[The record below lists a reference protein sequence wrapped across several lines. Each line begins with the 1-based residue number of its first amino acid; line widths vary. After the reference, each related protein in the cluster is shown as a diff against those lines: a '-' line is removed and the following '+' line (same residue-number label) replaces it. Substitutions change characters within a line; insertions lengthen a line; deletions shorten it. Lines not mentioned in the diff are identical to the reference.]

1 METAEEK
8 QFRLREVRAFLLFQC
23 KVLKNHRK
31 RKVVEAEQEPQFLV
45 GSGMAYELQKMEEF
59 LTQSE
64 TVEQAYLE
72 VILFIKKLRL
82 ELEYHR
88 CSESNVKSFSTSLE
102 DKELYDQRS
111 LGNQSR
117 QLVSIMGSLEIKNI
131 ISEYYQRCFGE
142 DLQESLINS

>member
-82 ELEYHR
+82 ELDSGDAQQDLDEAKFFFAQI
-88 CSESNVKSFSTSLE
+88 EALM
-102 DKELYDQRS
+102 DKIGQ
-111 LGNQSR
+111 N
-117 QLVSIMGSLEIKNI
+117 K
-131 ISEYYQRCFGE
+131 F
-142 DLQESLINS
+142 

>member
-8 QFRLREVRAFLLFQC
+8 QFRLRESQGFSTFSMQGFE
-23 KVLKNHRK
+23 NHRK

-82 ELEYHR
+82 ELDSGDAQQDLDEA
-88 CSESNVKSFSTSLE
+88 KSFFAQIEALM
-102 DKELYDQRS
+102 DKIGQ
-111 LGNQSR
+111 N
-117 QLVSIMGSLEIKNI
+117 K
-131 ISEYYQRCFGE
+131 F
-142 DLQESLINS
+142 